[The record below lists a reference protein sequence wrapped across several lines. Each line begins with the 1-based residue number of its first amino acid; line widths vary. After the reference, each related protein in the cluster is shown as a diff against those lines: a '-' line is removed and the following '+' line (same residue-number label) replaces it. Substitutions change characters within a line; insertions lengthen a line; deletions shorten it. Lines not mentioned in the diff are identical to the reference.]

1 MRRIVPALMIWMLA
15 SILGGCLD
23 TVTEVPLS
31 VSNEAIPAPKGLSA
45 RVGDGRITLHWH
57 AVANVSGYRVYR
69 SVDAAGRSER
79 LADTADTT
87 FVDADLTNG
96 RLYYYSVAGLDK
108 DGLEGKRCLEIYAIP
123 AVYSILI
130 NGGEAA
136 TRSTAVVLTL
146 SAPATTDQ
154 MMLASDPS
162 LAGGVWETYAATR
175 SWQMDAPDG
184 IKRIYA
190 GFRDQGG
197 ALSPVVSASITL
209 DTYARIASVTISP
222 VPRHYGAGAT
232 VHFTMHVEDNERGGA
247 AAVSFESFS
256 GRVDLY
262 DDGKGGDA
270 TADDGVYE
278 ADFRLSASIRGVDV
292 TVLGDFTDGA
302 GNAAPQFECP
312 DRISITDPPAAV
324 QLIGAVDSSTTS
336 ITIGWTASQE
346 THFQSYRIYR
356 STSAVV
362 SETPVQLVRELFN
375 IAQTQYPDGSLKEG
389 VRYYYR
395 IFVVNDLDE
404 TAGSNTVAAHTFDAY
419 PDPVV
424 LDPPSSRGSNRVTLT
439 WSVNGATDFRE
450 YRLYR
455 STQPGVTTASTLV
468 ATIADRERT
477 YYDDTGLDLA
487 GNTYYYRVYVFDLG
501 GKSSR
506 SNEVDTAP

>member
-1 MRRIVPALMIWMLA
+1 MIWMLA
-15 SILGGCLD
+15 GILGGCLD
-23 TVTEVPLS
+23 NVTEVPLS
-31 VSNEAIPAPKGLSA
+31 VSDEAVPAPMGLSA
-45 RVGDGRITLHWH
+45 RVGDGKITLHWH
-57 AVANVSGYRVYR
+57 AVASVSGYRVYR
-69 SVDAAGRSER
+69 SVDATGHSER
-79 LADTADTT
+79 LADTEDTT
-87 FVDADLTNG
+87 YVDADVTNG

-108 DGLEGKRCLEIYAIP
+108 DRLEGKRSLEIYAVP

-130 NGGEAA
+130 NGGETA
-136 TRSTAVVLTL
+136 TGSTSVVLTL

-154 MMLASDPS
+154 MIIARDPS

-175 SWQMDAPDG
+175 TWQIDAPDG

-197 ALSPVVSASITL
+197 SLSPVVSDSITL
-209 DTYARIASVTISP
+209 DTYARIASITISP
-222 VPRHYGAGAT
+222 VPLRYAPGAT

-256 GRVDLY
+256 GRVVLY

-270 TADDGVYE
+270 TANDGVYE
-278 ADFRLSASIRGVDV
+278 ADFALSESIRGVDV
-292 TVLGDFTDGA
+292 TVLGDFTDRV

-312 DRISITDPPAAV
+312 DKISITDPPEAV
-324 QLIGAVDSSTTS
+324 QLIGAVDSTTTS
-336 ITIGWTASQE
+336 ITISWAASQE
-346 THFQSYRIYR
+346 AHFRSYRIYR
-356 STSAVV
+356 STSAIV
-362 SETPVQLVRELFN
+362 SEAPAQLVRELSD
-375 IAQTQYPDGSLKEG
+375 IAQTQYPDGNLMEG

-404 TAGSNTVAAHTFDAY
+404 TAGSNTISAHTFDAD

-424 LDPPSSRGSNRVTLT
+424 LDPPSSMGSTRATLT
-439 WSVNGATDFRE
+439 WSMNGATDFKE

-468 ATIADRERT
+468 TTISDQERT
-477 YYDDTGLDLA
+477 YYDDTGIDLTA
-487 GNTYYYRVYVFDLG
+487 NTYYYRVYVFDLG

-506 SNEVDTAP
+506 SNEVDTSH